1 MFHSIRVACHGRPD
15 RSQMI
20 MRLISIIGLTL
31 LLIFAVGAAEHGS
44 ADVTKASTT
53 ASTSLDADE
62 SGADAAAAEP
72 AGVVMQLATGAAQ
85 VDPVT
90 GAVLCVL
97 GLLCGLVAAVML
109 YRLLWR
115 TTAVVVE
122 THAAQPRTSAAPNSI
137 PLRRTS
143 LTLATLGISRT

>member
-1 MFHSIRVACHGRPD
+1 
-15 RSQMI
+15 MI

-44 ADVTKASTT
+44 ADVTT
-53 ASTSLDADE
+53 ASTSAGASLEADV
-62 SGADAAAAEP
+62 SGA
-72 AGVVMQLATGAAQ
+72 GAASAGSAGMVMHVAKGVAQ
-85 VDPVT
+85 LDPVA

-115 TTAVVVE
+115 VIAVV
-122 THAAQPRTSAAPNSI
+122 AGSDMAQPRLRIDSKRI
-137 PLRRTS
+137 LLRRTS
-143 LTLATLGISRT
+143 LTLTTLGISRT